1 MLVGKLLTL
10 IKKDLFLEKRNST
23 SLTGMFTIS
32 CILCILL
39 SLGVQISL
47 VSPEEKEKFFSVLFW
62 VIGFFSASL
71 YVPKF
76 FEREWNYRGMQ
87 SLKLFGIEASTIYLS
102 KAASLFIIIFL
113 NQLINLALLTVLL
126 NLALG
131 SWILSIILVI
141 FLTCFCFS
149 LVAALLAPISHT
161 TKLGSSIYTLI
172 SIPLLT
178 PLFFT
183 TLELSQEIRYEST
196 LSSFWLLFYFLL
208 LLIYFTIGITLSS
221 FTYKSYD

>member
-1 MLVGKLLTL
+1 MKKFLIL

-32 CILCILL
+32 CILCILS

-47 VSPEEKEKFFSVLFW
+47 VSPEIKEKIFSVLFW
-62 VIGFFSASL
+62 IIGFFSASL

-76 FEREWNYRGMQ
+76 FDREWNYGGIQ
-87 SLKLFGIEASTIYLS
+87 TLKLFGFAKHIVYLS
-102 KAASLFIIIFL
+102 KVFSLFIIVCI
-113 NQLINLALLTVLL
+113 NQIVNLVLLVILL
-126 NLALG
+126 NLSTG
-131 SWILSIILVI
+131 MWVINIIPVVI
-141 FLTCFCFS
+141 ITSFCFS
-149 LVAALLAPISHT
+149 LVGALLAPISHT

-183 TLELSQEIRYEST
+183 TLEISQELRYENI
-196 LSSFWLLFYFLL
+196 LSNFWLLFYFLL
-208 LLIYFTIGITLSS
+208 LIIYFSIGITLSS